1 MIKRMQDLGVYQE
14 DFMTVVF
21 QKISSKSKW
30 IKKEEKLVKEVLLKQ
45 RVSLEDDDFDILSI
59 IKRP

>member
-1 MIKRMQDLGVYQE
+1 MIKRMQDLSVYQE

-30 IKKEEKLVKEVLLKQ
+30 IKKEEKLVKDVLLKQ